1 MLIEEVTAVLGRRPN
16 ADELTFVKSVMGSK
30 QIRYLFP
37 ALNSIIMGDGQG
49 SAENGQLII
58 GLEGKSNIIRTKAKM
73 QCAAQG
79 GKGQLKISF
88 PNTKFLVGDK
98 INSEHR
104 KPVPGDNLI
113 YLKAAADAEVT
124 LLNIWN
130 EVHLGAVT
138 VVNQGWLGVSIL
150 SLCAEQELGVD
161 LILTN
166 KRQLGDYNSRNISGF
181 LFSVPAANL
190 KKINLLK
197 NRWKNLGSFTVS
209 NKITFSY
216 RGNMIGTLP
225 TKLFKELHNSRLPII
240 PQTPP
245 RKEHSSASISV
256 KETVNLKLV
265 LKKLVEAQQRLIPIK
280 FTPIKQ
286 RITPFT
292 AINSSFVLAANDHS
306 YINPQET
313 HVSGM
318 ITIANAVRHLVCLGI
333 KPLYLAGSFHGGDLT
348 NDMERWFLNELV
360 SGSRK
365 AATAFQLRN
374 VNEMIT
380 KNNSLHPIVDVITAG
395 SGKVRCSPG
404 FNTPGD
410 FVTMI
415 GSLRGETGSSMYADI
430 IHKNKQVGHPATIDI
445 VMECRLQEVILQ
457 GIAVGLIRSA
467 VNVSRGGLAV
477 AIANSLLLGSD
488 GLGARIHISRKMR
501 NDELLF
507 GETQGLVVV
516 TLCEN
521 DLIEFE
527 RICMTTGVP
536 STTIGRITNDGNYI
550 FNDLIN
556 IPVKQLSK

>member
-16 ADELTFVKSVMGSK
+16 ADELTFIKSVMGSI
-30 QIRYLFP
+30 QIQYPFP
-37 ALNSIIMGDGQG
+37 GLNSIIMGDGQG

-245 RKEHSSASISV
+245 RKEHSSASIPV
-256 KETVNLKLV
+256 KEPVNLKLV

-292 AINSSFVLAANDHS
+292 AINSSFVLAANDHP
-306 YINPQET
+306 YINPQEPR
-313 HVSGM
+313 VSSM
-318 ITIANAVRHLVCLGI
+318 ITISNAVRHLVCLGI
-333 KPLYLAGSFHGGDLT
+333 KPLYFAGSFHGGDLT
-348 NDMERWFLNELV
+348 NDMDRWFLNELV
-360 SGSRK
+360 SGARK

-380 KNNSLHPIVDVITAG
+380 KNNSLHPIVDVITVGA
-395 SGKVRCSPG
+395 GKVRCSPG

-430 IHKNKQVGHPATIDI
+430 IHKNKQVGHPSTIDI

-536 STTIGRITNDGNYI
+536 STTIGRITDDGNYI

>member
-37 ALNSIIMGDGQG
+37 ALNSIIMGDGQD

-88 PNTKFLVGDK
+88 PNAKFLVGDK

-113 YLKAAADAEVT
+113 YLKAATDAEVT
-124 LLNIWN
+124 LLNVWN
-130 EVHLGAVT
+130 EVHLSAVT
-138 VVNQGWLGVSIL
+138 VVNEGGLGVSIL

-181 LFSVPAANL
+181 LFSVPTADV
-190 KKINLLK
+190 KKINMLK

-245 RKEHSSASISV
+245 RKEHSSASIPV
-256 KETVNLKLV
+256 KEPVNLKLV

-292 AINSSFVLAANDHS
+292 AINSSFVLAANDHP

-415 GSLRGETGSSMYADI
+415 GSLRGETGSSMYANI
-430 IHKNKQVGHPATIDI
+430 IHKNKQVGHPSTIDI

-488 GLGARIHISRKMR
+488 GLGARIHFSRKIR

-536 STTIGRITNDGNYI
+536 STTIGRITDDGNYI

-556 IPVKQLSK
+556 IPVNQLSK

>member
-16 ADELTFVKSVMGSK
+16 ADELTFIKSVMGSI
-30 QIRYLFP
+30 QIQYPFP
-37 ALNSIIMGDGQG
+37 GLNNIIMGYGQG
-49 SAENGQLII
+49 SAENGQLIV

-113 YLKAAADAEVT
+113 YLKAAADTEVT
-124 LLNIWN
+124 LLNVWN

-190 KKINLLK
+190 KKTNLLK

-209 NKITFSY
+209 KKITFSY

-245 RKEHSSASISV
+245 RKDHSSANMHV
-256 KETVNLKLV
+256 KEPVNLKLV
-265 LKKLVEAQQRLIPIK
+265 LKKLVEAQQKLIPIK

-292 AINSSFVLAANDHS
+292 AINSSFVLAANDYP
-306 YINPQET
+306 YINPQEP

-333 KPLYLAGSFHGGDLT
+333 KPVYLAEAFHGGDLT
-348 NDMERWFLNELV
+348 NDLDRWFLNDLV

-380 KNNSLHPIVDVITAG
+380 KNNSLHPIADVITAG
-395 SGKVRCSPG
+395 AGKVRCIPG

-410 FVTMI
+410 FITMI

-430 IHKNKQVGHPATIDI
+430 IHKNKQVGHPSTIDI

-457 GIAVGLIRSA
+457 GIAVGIIRSA

-477 AIANSLLLGSD
+477 AIANSLLIGSG
-488 GLGARIHISRKMR
+488 GLGARIHLSRKMR

-536 STTIGRITNDGNYI
+536 STTIGRITDDGNYI

>member
-1 MLIEEVTAVLGRRPN
+1 MQIKEVTAVLGRRPN
-16 ADELTFVKSVMGSK
+16 DDEVTFIKSVMGSK
-30 QIRYLFP
+30 QIQYPFP
-37 ALNSIIMGDGQG
+37 ALNSIIIGDGNG
-49 SAENGQLII
+49 GVENGQLSI
-58 GLEGKSNIIRTKAKM
+58 GLEGKSNIIKTKAKM

-113 YLKAAADAEVT
+113 YLKAATDAEVT
-124 LLNIWN
+124 LLNVWN
-130 EVHLGAVT
+130 EVHLGAAT
-138 VVNQGWLGVSIL
+138 VVNQGELGVNIL

-181 LFSVPAANL
+181 LFSVPAAYL

-209 NKITFSY
+209 KKITFSY

-225 TKLFKELHNSRLPII
+225 AQLFTELHNSRLSMIT
-240 PQTPP
+240 QTPP
-245 RKEHSSASISV
+245 RKEHSSASIHV
-256 KETVNLKLV
+256 KEPVNLKLV
-265 LKKLVEAQQRLIPIK
+265 LKKLVEAQQSLIPIK

-292 AINSSFVLAANDHS
+292 AINSSFVIAANDYP
-306 YINPQET
+306 YINPQEP

-348 NDMERWFLNELV
+348 NDLDRWFLNDLV
-360 SGSRK
+360 SGFRK

-374 VNEMIT
+374 VNEMVT

-395 SGKVRCSPG
+395 TGKVCCSPR
-404 FNTPGD
+404 FTTPGD

-415 GSLRGETGSSMYADI
+415 GSMRGETGDSMYADI
-430 IHKNKQVGHPATIDI
+430 IHKNKHVGHPSTIDI

-477 AIANSLLLGSD
+477 AIANSLLIGSD
-488 GLGARIHISRKMR
+488 GLG
-501 NDELLF
+501 E
-507 GETQGLVVV
+507 
-516 TLCEN
+516 
-521 DLIEFE
+521 
-527 RICMTTGVP
+527 
-536 STTIGRITNDGNYI
+536 GR
-550 FNDLIN
+550 LR
-556 IPVKQLSK
+556 

>member
-16 ADELTFVKSVMGSK
+16 ADELTFIKSVMGSK

-124 LLNIWN
+124 LLNVWN

-245 RKEHSSASISV
+245 RKEHSSASIPV
-256 KETVNLKLV
+256 KEPVNLKLV

-306 YINPQET
+306 YINPQEP

-430 IHKNKQVGHPATIDI
+430 IHKNKQVGHPSTIDI

-536 STTIGRITNDGNYI
+536 STTIGRITDDSNYI

-556 IPVKQLSK
+556 IPVKQLFK

>member
-1 MLIEEVTAVLGRRPN
+1 MLIEEVTAILGRRPN
-16 ADELTFVKSVMGSK
+16 TDELTFINSVMGSI
-30 QIRYLFP
+30 QIQYP
-37 ALNSIIMGDGQG
+37 YPSLNSIIMEDEQG
-49 SAENGQLII
+49 SGKNGQLVI
-58 GLEGKSNIIRTKAKM
+58 GLEGKNNIIRTKARM

-88 PNTKFLVGDK
+88 PSANFLVGDK
-98 INSEHR
+98 TNSEHR
-104 KPVPGDNLI
+104 KPVPGDKLI
-113 YLKAAADAEVT
+113 YLKAVSDAEET
-124 LLNIWN
+124 LLNVWN
-130 EVHLGAVT
+130 EAHLGAVT
-138 VVNQGWLGVSIL
+138 VVNRGGLGVSIL
-150 SLCAEQELGVD
+150 SICVEKELGID

-166 KRQLGDYNSRNISGF
+166 KRQLDDYNSRNISGY
-181 LFSVPAANL
+181 LFSVQAADF
-190 KKINLLK
+190 KKINILK
-197 NRWKNLGSFTVS
+197 SGCKELGSINFS

-216 RGNMIGTLP
+216 RGNVIGTLP
-225 TKLFKELHNSRLPII
+225 PQLFKELHKSQLPII
-240 PQTPP
+240 PQIPP
-245 RKEHSSASISV
+245 KKEHFSANIHV
-256 KETVNLKLV
+256 KEPVNLKLV
-265 LKKLVEAQQRLIPIK
+265 LKKLVEAHQDLIPIK
-280 FTPIKQ
+280 FTPIRQ

-292 AINSSFVLAANDHS
+292 AKNSSFVLAANDHS
-306 YINPQET
+306 YINPQEPR
-313 HVSGM
+313 VGSM

-333 KPLYLAGSFHGGDLT
+333 KPVYLAEAFHGGDLT
-348 NDMERWFLNELV
+348 NDTDRWFLHELV
-360 SGSRK
+360 SGARM

-374 VNEMIT
+374 VNGIIT
-380 KNNSLHPIVDVITAG
+380 KNNSLHPIANVITAG
-395 SGKVRCSPG
+395 AGKVRCTPG

-410 FVTMI
+410 FVTML

-430 IHKNKQVGHPATIDI
+430 VHKNKQVGNPSTIDI

-457 GIAVGLIRSA
+457 GIAVGIIRSA

-477 AIANSLLLGSD
+477 AIANSFLHGSG
-488 GLGARIHISRKMR
+488 GLGARIHFSRKMR

-536 STTIGRITNDGNYI
+536 STTIGRITDDGNYI

>member
-16 ADELTFVKSVMGSK
+16 ADELTFIKSVMGSI
-30 QIRYLFP
+30 QIQYPFP

-88 PNTKFLVGDK
+88 PNAKFLVGDK
-98 INSEHR
+98 INREHR

-113 YLKAAADAEVT
+113 YLKAATDAEVT
-124 LLNIWN
+124 LLNVWN
-130 EVHLGAVT
+130 EVNLSAVT
-138 VVNQGWLGVSIL
+138 VVNQGGLGVSIL

-166 KRQLGDYNSRNISGF
+166 KRHLGDYNSRNISGF
-181 LFSVPAANL
+181 LFSVPTADL
-190 KKINLLK
+190 IKINMLK
-197 NRWKNLGSFTVS
+197 NKWKNLGSFTVS

-225 TKLFKELHNSRLPII
+225 AQLFKELHNSRLPII
-240 PQTPP
+240 SQTPP
-245 RKEHSSASISV
+245 RKDHSSANMHV
-256 KETVNLKLV
+256 KEPVNLKLV
-265 LKKLVEAQQRLIPIK
+265 LKKLVESQQKLIPIK

-292 AINSSFVLAANDHS
+292 AINSSFVLAANDHP
-306 YINPQET
+306 YINPQEPR
-313 HVSGM
+313 VSSM
-318 ITIANAVRHLVCLGI
+318 ITIANAVRNLVCLGI
-333 KPLYLAGSFHGGDLT
+333 KPLYFAGSFHGGNLT
-348 NDMERWFLNELV
+348 NDMDRWFLNELV
-360 SGSRK
+360 SGARK

-395 SGKVRCSPG
+395 TGKVCCSPG

-430 IHKNKQVGHPATIDI
+430 IHKNKQVGHPSTIDI

-467 VNVSRGGLAV
+467 INVSRGGLAV
-477 AIANSLLLGSD
+477 AIANSLFLGSD
-488 GLGARIHISRKMR
+488 GLGARIHFSRKIR

-536 STTIGRITNDGNYI
+536 STTIGRITDDSNYI

-556 IPVKQLSK
+556 IPVKQLFK

>member
-16 ADELTFVKSVMGSK
+16 ADELTFIKSVMGSK

-88 PNTKFLVGDK
+88 PNAKFLVGDK

-113 YLKAAADAEVT
+113 YLKAATDAEVA
-124 LLNIWN
+124 LLDVWN
-130 EVHLGAVT
+130 EVHLSAVT
-138 VVNQGWLGVSIL
+138 VVNQGGLGVSIL
-150 SLCAEQELGVD
+150 SLCAKQELGID

-166 KRQLGDYNSRNISGF
+166 KRQLGDYNSRSISGF
-181 LFSVPAANL
+181 LFSVPIADL
-190 KKINLLK
+190 KKINMLK
-197 NRWKNLGSFTVS
+197 NRWKNLGSFTGS

-216 RGNMIGTLP
+216 RGNMIGTIP
-225 TKLFKELHNSRLPII
+225 AQLFNELHNSRLPII

-245 RKEHSSASISV
+245 RKDHSSANMHV
-256 KETVNLKLV
+256 KEPVNLKLV
-265 LKKLVEAQQRLIPIK
+265 LKKLVEAQQKLIPIK

-292 AINSSFVLAANDHS
+292 VINSSFVLAANDHP
-306 YINPQET
+306 YINTQEPR
-313 HVSGM
+313 VSSM

-333 KPLYLAGSFHGGDLT
+333 KPVYLAEAFHGGDLT
-348 NDMERWFLNELV
+348 NDLDRWFLNDLV

-374 VNEMIT
+374 VSEMIT
-380 KNNSLHPIVDVITAG
+380 KNNWLHPIADVITAG
-395 SGKVRCSPG
+395 AGKVRCIPG

-410 FVTMI
+410 FVTML

-430 IHKNKQVGHPATIDI
+430 VHKNKQVGNPSTIDI

-457 GIAVGLIRSA
+457 GIAVGIIRSA

-477 AIANSLLLGSD
+477 AIANSFLHGSG
-488 GLGARIHISRKMR
+488 GLGARIHFSRKMR

-536 STTIGRITNDGNYI
+536 STTIGRITDDGNYI

>member
-16 ADELTFVKSVMGSK
+16 ADELTFIKSVMGSI
-30 QIRYLFP
+30 QIQYPFP
-37 ALNSIIMGDGQG
+37 GLNSIIMGDGQG

-88 PNTKFLVGDK
+88 PNAKFLVGDK

-113 YLKAAADAEVT
+113 YLKAATDAEVT
-124 LLNIWN
+124 LLNVWN
-130 EVHLGAVT
+130 EAHLSAVT
-138 VVNQGWLGVSIL
+138 VVNQGGLGVSIL

-181 LFSVPAANL
+181 LFSVPTADF
-190 KKINLLK
+190 KKMNTWK
-197 NRWKNLGSFTVS
+197 SRWKNLGSFTVS

-225 TKLFKELHNSRLPII
+225 ARLFHELQERRLPII
-240 PQTPP
+240 PQTTPK
-245 RKEHSSASISV
+245 KEHSNANKYV
-256 KETVNLKLV
+256 KEPANFKLV
-265 LKKLVEAQQRLIPIK
+265 LKKLVKAQQDLITLK
-280 FTPIKQ
+280 FTPIRQ

-292 AINSSFVLAANDHS
+292 AINSSFVLSASDHP
-306 YINPQET
+306 YIKPQEPR
-313 HVSGM
+313 VGSM
-318 ITIANAVRHLVCLGI
+318 ITIANAARHLVCLGV
-333 KPLYLAGSFHGGDLT
+333 KPVYMAAAFHGGDLN
-348 NDMERWFLNELV
+348 NDTDRWILHELV
-360 SGSRK
+360 SGSRE
-365 AATAFQLRN
+365 AATAFQLRY
-374 VNEMIT
+374 VNGMIT

-395 SGKVRCSPG
+395 AGKVRCSPE

-430 IHKNKQVGHPATIDI
+430 IHKNKQVGHPSTIDI

-488 GLGARIHISRKMR
+488 GLGARIHFSRKIR

-536 STTIGRITNDGNYI
+536 STTIGRITDDGNYI

>member
-16 ADELTFVKSVMGSK
+16 ADELIFIKSVMGSK
-30 QIRYLFP
+30 QIQYAFP

-58 GLEGKSNIIRTKAKM
+58 GMEGKNNIIKTKAKM

-88 PNTKFLVGDK
+88 PKAKFLVGDR
-98 INSEHR
+98 INNEHR
-104 KPVPGDNLI
+104 KPVPGDKLI
-113 YLKAAADAEVT
+113 YLKASTDAELT
-124 LLNIWN
+124 LLNVWN
-130 EVHLGAVT
+130 EAHLGAVT
-138 VVNQGWLGVSIL
+138 VVNQGGLVVSIL

-161 LILTN
+161 LVLTN
-166 KRQLGDYNSRNISGF
+166 KRQLSDYNNRSISGF
-181 LFSVPAANL
+181 LFSVSTANL
-190 KKINLLK
+190 KKINMLK
-197 NRWKNLGSFTVS
+197 NRWKNLGSFIIS
-209 NKITFSY
+209 NKITFRY
-216 RGNMIGTLP
+216 RGNVIGTLP
-225 TKLFKELHNSRLPII
+225 ARLFNELHERRFPII
-240 PQTPP
+240 PQTMP
-245 RKEHSSASISV
+245 KKDHSNTNKYV
-256 KETVNLKLV
+256 KEPANFKLV
-265 LKKLVEAQQRLIPIK
+265 LKKLVKVQQDLITLK
-280 FTPIKQ
+280 YTPIRQ

-292 AINSSFVLAANDHS
+292 AKNSSFVLSASDHP
-306 YINPQET
+306 YITSQEPRAG
-313 HVSGM
+313 SM

-333 KPLYLAGSFHGGDLT
+333 RPVYMAGAFHGGDLT
-348 NDMERWFLNELV
+348 NDMDRWFLNELV
-360 SGSRK
+360 SGARE
-365 AATAFQLRN
+365 AAMAFQLRN

-380 KNNSLHPIVDVITAG
+380 KNNSLQPIADVITAG
-395 SGKVRCSPG
+395 VGKVRCSPG

-415 GSLRGETGSSMYADI
+415 GSLRGETGSSMYADV
-430 IHKNKQVGHPATIDI
+430 IHNNKQVGQPSTIDI

-477 AIANSLLLGSD
+477 AIANSLLLGSG
-488 GLGARIHISRKMR
+488 GLGARIHFSRKMR

-527 RICMTTGVP
+527 RICMATGVP
-536 STTIGRITNDGNYI
+536 STTIGRITDDGNYV